1 MEETKR
7 SERTLIPE
15 KLEFLGHR
23 GDGGYTANRKQW
35 AWKAKLHVMLS
46 CCAVSLAL
54 FILAVFLIKH
64 NLRFEVDH
72 KLPTEIAH
80 VSMQFCGNHSGRGCA
95 GTFAFYSS

>member
-80 VSMQFCGNHSGRGCA
+80 VSMQFCGNHSRRGCA